1 MEHLTSYSATLLLT
15 KRDDLALLPKVIPGV
30 DLILQSQ
37 KLLAIFCINTILR
50 IDIEKAYA
58 KLFFF
63 IIVEESYTIAK
74 KYDWLSQII

>member
-37 KLLAIFCINTILR
+37 KLLAIFYINIILR
-50 IDIEKAYA
+50 NDIEKTYT
-58 KLFFF
+58 KLSYYCRE
-63 IIVEESYTIAK
+63 VKYYTIRSTT
-74 KYDWLSQII
+74 DSFRF